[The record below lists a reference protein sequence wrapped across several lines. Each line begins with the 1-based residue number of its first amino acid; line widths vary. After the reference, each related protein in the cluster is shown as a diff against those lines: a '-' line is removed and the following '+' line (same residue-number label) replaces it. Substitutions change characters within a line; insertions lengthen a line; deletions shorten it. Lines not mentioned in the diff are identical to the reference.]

1 MLQYQN
7 PNFFI
12 NTPLAR
18 ELLCTRT
25 GTYFGVVYTDVIRAA
40 ARACT
45 QVLKTRAQGSDSDQF
60 LDRQQKC
67 LDRATNLT
75 RSSSPVRTPFLHK
88 LKRIPKLLFGACE
101 FFRDSKKGTVR
112 SVPKTTVQSAVQY
125 LSSDHLSASN

>member
-88 LKRIPKLLFGACE
+88 LKRIPKLLFGTCE
-101 FFRDSKKGTVR
+101 IFRDLIRKSDSSISSK
-112 SVPKTTVQSAVQY
+112 QQCSAVQY
-125 LSSDHLSASN
+125 LSSLACK